1 MLFTEKLNLK
11 RAGHGGANPLQTLA
25 AQGLAVGAPAV
36 PGWLRLLV
44 GDLARDASWL
54 LIPAL
59 VVAVGGLVARRSA
72 PRTDPARAAIL
83 LWGLWL
89 LTFVA
94 VFAATGGINTYYA
107 AVLAPPVAALL
118 GIGGLAAWRRR
129 GSVAVRAGAVATAV
143 ATAAYAMLLLRL
155 GEPPAWLPVAV
166 PAVTVV
172 AVVLAVAT
180 WRRVTGALPVAAL
193 LSAAL
198 AVVLVPVVASVAA
211 VVDERGVFDSPF
223 QTARATTLI
232 DAVFREYPREAA
244 RVRPRLEQA
253 RDGAPYLAA
262 AQSAAV
268 ASVLSGDSGEEVL
281 PIGGFSGT
289 GPVPTVDQLRADI
302 ARGAFHLAFPLGRTD
317 DPRIAWIV
325 QHCRNLPTAAPPL
338 SAYYCTPAD
347 AG

>member
-1 MLFTEKLNLK
+1 M
-11 RAGHGGANPLQTLA
+11 G
-25 AQGLAVGAPAV
+25 
-36 PGWLRLLV
+36 
-44 GDLARDASWL
+44 
-54 LIPAL
+54 
-59 VVAVGGLVARRSA
+59 
-72 PRTDPARAAIL
+72 
-83 LWGLWL
+83 
-89 LTFVA
+89 
-94 VFAATGGINTYYA
+94 VFAGTRGINTYYA

-118 GIGGLAAWRRR
+118 GIGGMAAWARRA
-129 GSVAVRAGAVATAV
+129 SVAVRAGAVATAV
-143 ATAAYAMLLLRL
+143 VTAAYAQLLLRL

-166 PAVTVV
+166 PAVAVV
-172 AVVLAVAT
+172 AVALAVAA
-180 WRRVTGALPVAAL
+180 RRRATGALPVAAL
-193 LSAAL
+193 LSSAL
-198 AVVLVPVVASVAA
+198 VLVLVPAVASVTA
-211 VVDERGVFDSPF
+211 VVDQRGVFDSPF

-244 RVRPRLEQA
+244 SARPRLEQA

-268 ASVLSGDSGEEVL
+268 ASVLTGDSGEEVL

-289 GPVPTVDQLRADI
+289 APVPTVDQLRADV

-338 SAYYCTPAD
+338 TAYYCTPAD